1 MSKKQV
7 DCAEVRMAGQ
17 KILIIDDNQDFVR
30 LLEVNLSKRGYQV
43 VTAANGAEGLK
54 KVETEKPQLIL
65 LDIKMPEMDG
75 FTFVRL
81 LKKDEKIQKI
91 PVVVL
96 TGYEPMRDMFRFE
109 GVEDYFLKTDDT
121 KDLLKAIEKIL
132 Q

>member
-1 MSKKQV
+1 
-7 DCAEVRMAGQ
+7 MAGQ